1 VAASPTLNERAQ
13 RLADHMASTAG
24 ALRIGVQP
32 TTGGARI
39 IDCGVKVEGGLQAGL
54 ALARVAWPGRRT

>member
-1 VAASPTLNERAQ
+1 MAASPTLNERAQ

-32 TTGGARI
+32 TTGGGVGMT
-39 IDCGVKVEGGLQAGL
+39 IDERGPLDS
-54 ALARVAWPGRRT
+54 PSF